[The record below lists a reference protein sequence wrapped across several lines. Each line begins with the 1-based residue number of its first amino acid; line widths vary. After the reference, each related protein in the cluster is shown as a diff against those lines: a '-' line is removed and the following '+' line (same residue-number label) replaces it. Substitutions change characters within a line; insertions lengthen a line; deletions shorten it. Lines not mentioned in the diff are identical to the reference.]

1 MMVATPTDK
10 LSKTRRIPS
19 SVPLMSDGYP
29 QPGASNRSAR
39 RTWRALEAFHGMIY
53 FSPEAAASYEAAG
66 LAGRSGYFASRAAA
80 MGPVP
85 AEVVIAT
92 FYNFSP
98 ALVRSC
104 IPAAWDA
111 ASPGKVLAA
120 RHSAADATL
129 RRVLGDAVESSQME
143 RAALLARQAAEAVAH
158 DVAGRPLYAAHAALP
173 WPDQP
178 HMVLWHAQ
186 TLLREYR
193 GDGHVAALLTAGL
206 TGIEALVTHA
216 ASGAI
221 AAEAL
226 RTTRAW
232 PHEAWAEAVEGLR
245 GRGWVSRDGDLALTE
260 AGRQARQE
268 IEDHTDELGARPY
281 QALGEDGCRELQAL
295 AAPWTAQIVAQLMPW
310 FRGPEA

>member
-1 MMVATPTDK
+1 
-10 LSKTRRIPS
+10 
-19 SVPLMSDGYP
+19 MSDGYP
-29 QPGASNRSAR
+29 HPGAGAGPAR

-92 FYNFSP
+92 FYNFNP

-111 ASPGKVLAA
+111 ASPGNVLAA
-120 RHSAADATL
+120 RHGAADATL
-129 RRVLGDAVESSQME
+129 RRVLGEAVGSAQME
-143 RAALLARQAAEAVAH
+143 RAAFLARRAATAVAH

-193 GDGHVAALLTAGL
+193 GDGHVAALLTGGL

-232 PHEAWAEAVEGLR
+232 PQDAWAEAVEGLR
-245 GRGWVSRDGDLALTE
+245 GRGWVSRGGDLALTE

-310 FRGPEA
+310 FRAMPVRNED